1 MDRIVAYLR
10 DYTAALTFAE
20 LPGEVVHHAKRM
32 LIDTLGCAI
41 GGFTSEPSLV
51 ARALAGVVS
60 SQQPATVLGSGQQ
73 TSLDLATFANGVLEV
88 SVPIPAAAKASG
100 HKVPI
105 QDAPNRAKPAA

>member
-1 MDRIVAYLR
+1 MGRIVAYLS

-20 LPGEVVHHAKRM
+20 LPGEVVHYAKRM

-73 TSLDLATFANGVLEV
+73 TSLDLATFANGAMYGTIEPRHFGEEYFCWTACGIW
-88 SVPIPAAAKASG
+88 SRWKTSG
-100 HKVPI
+100 
-105 QDAPNRAKPAA
+105 R